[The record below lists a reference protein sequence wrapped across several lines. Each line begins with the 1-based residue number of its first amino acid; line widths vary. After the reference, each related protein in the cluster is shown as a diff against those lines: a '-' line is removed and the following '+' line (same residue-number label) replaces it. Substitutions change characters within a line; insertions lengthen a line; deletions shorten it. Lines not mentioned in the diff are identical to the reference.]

1 MAGGSDQTSGFLPL
15 AEAATR
21 LGISRLKLREAIA
34 KGVIPARRD
43 NEGRLRADM
52 SALPDD
58 LAGALSARPA
68 PPEAL
73 IEALFDEIEEL
84 TAERDA
90 AHAGQGRLADLL
102 EAQGNALDRALA
114 TAEARAAEVARL
126 TPLVAAAL
134 AAADAATG
142 RAEAVQA
149 VADRALGLADRAAA
163 ALGSAQAA
171 ARADHDRLAAALAEK
186 AGALDGQT
194 RLLDRLFSL
203 SETAIETAGRAAT
216 PRGLWDR
223 VLGRK

>member
-1 MAGGSDQTSGFLPL
+1 VDSGDQNTGFLLL
-15 AEAATR
+15 ADAAAR

-58 LAGALSARPA
+58 LVAALSARPA

-84 TAERDA
+84 TVERDTA
-90 AHAGQGRLADLL
+90 EIGLERLVDLFDQQGD
-102 EAQGNALDRALA
+102 ALDRVLA
-114 TAEARAAEVARL
+114 AAEARAAEVARL
-126 TPLVAAAL
+126 THLSAAAL

-149 VADRALGLADRAAA
+149 VADRAIGLADRATAVLSA
-163 ALGSAQAA
+163 AQAA
-171 ARADHDRLAAALAEK
+171 ARADLDRLEDDLARK
-186 AGALDGQT
+186 TGALDGQA

-203 SETAIETAGRAAT
+203 SESALETAGRAAA

-223 VLGRK
+223 VLRRK

>member
-1 MAGGSDQTSGFLPL
+1 MSVGGDQNTGFLLL
-15 AEAATR
+15 AEAAAR

-34 KGVIPARRD
+34 KGVITARGD

-52 SALPDD
+52 SGLPDD
-58 LAGALSARPA
+58 LAGALSARAA

-90 AHAGQGRLADLL
+90 AEAGIERMSGLL
-102 EAQGNALDRALA
+102 DQQCAALERAA
-114 TAEARAAEVARL
+114 TLAEARAAEVDRL
-126 TPLVAAAL
+126 GQVAAAAL
-134 AAADAATG
+134 AAAEIAAD

-149 VADRALGLADRAAA
+149 VADRAVGLADRSTG
-163 ALGSAQAA
+163 ALGATQAA
-171 ARADHDRLAAALAEK
+171 ARADHDRLEAALADK
-186 AGALDGQT
+186 TAALDGQA

-203 SETAIETAGRAAT
+203 SETALETAGRAAA

>member
-1 MAGGSDQTSGFLPL
+1 MGSGDQNSGFLLL
-15 AEAATR
+15 ADAAAR

-58 LAGALSARPA
+58 LAGALAARPA

-84 TAERDA
+84 TGERDLA
-90 AHAGQGRLADLL
+90 EAGQDQLAGLL
-102 EAQGNALDRALA
+102 QQQGAALDRAMA

-126 TPLVAAAL
+126 DQLARAAL
-134 AAADAATG
+134 SAADAATG

-149 VADRALGLADRAAA
+149 VADRAVGLADRATA
-163 ALGSAQAA
+163 ALGAAQAA
-171 ARADHDRLAAALAEK
+171 ARADQDRLEAALADK
-186 AGALDGQT
+186 TGALDGQA

-203 SETAIETAGRAAT
+203 SETALETAGRAAA

-223 VLGRK
+223 VLRRK